1 MVLELKISD
10 NLTCSKP
17 SILDEN
23 MEPAIIAVREDP
35 LRWADL
41 FVEDLDEGSAREQE
55 VQVVVPNALVIA
67 MDVGAKPLSILEN
80 GASDDEKSCFV
91 KEKML
96 EIARILGI
104 VVEGRIEE
112 LRACIRGMINE
123 EFGCKK
129 KK

>member
-23 MEPAIIAVREDP
+23 MEPSIIAVREDP
-35 LRWADL
+35 IRWADL

-67 MDVGAKPLSILEN
+67 MDVGAKPLSVLEN
-80 GASDDEKSCFV
+80 GASDDEKRCL
-91 KEKML
+91 KL
-96 EIARILGI
+96 LG
-104 VVEGRIEE
+104 
-112 LRACIRGMINE
+112 
-123 EFGCKK
+123 F
-129 KK
+129 